1 MSSGSKNYFPQ
12 LDAIR
17 GLSFLAVFILHAWHP
32 EFAAHFFGR
41 MMQFFYNDL
50 VLSIDVFFVLSS
62 FLLTWLGI
70 REYRKRG
77 DFSFLNYFIRRALRI
92 WPLYFLLMFFAFV
105 LLPYVASAWHI
116 PVTMPPAAWYLFFVS
131 NFYLEGHVYFLR
143 FLWTL
148 SVEEQFYLV
157 WGLCLYLFQKHL
169 MVCAGIFAL
178 TSIVFTVYA
187 ITEQVHHDYH
197 TVTYLFDFAVGIVAA
212 VLLERG
218 GRLVK
223 CFKSMSAQQGALFF
237 MALPVL
243 LITLFLVNDM
253 APQGWFAWTDLAG
266 RYLFVIYIGLIIIE
280 QMVNDRTVMNLKLNA
295 FLVYTGKI
303 SYGLYCFHGIVLTF
317 GSMALQKMH
326 ISFPIPIQAV
336 LLLVINYGL
345 ASVSYWYFEKPFL
358 GMKKQ
363 LRRV

>member
-1 MSSGSKNYFPQ
+1 MSAGSKNYFPQ

-32 EFAAHFFGR
+32 EFGAQFFGR
-41 MMQFFYNDL
+41 MLQFFYNNL

-70 REYRKRG
+70 QEYRKKG
-77 DFSFLNYFIRRALRI
+77 NFSFFNYFIRRALRI

-105 LLPYVASAWHI
+105 LLPYAAAAWHI
-116 PVTMPPAAWYLFFVS
+116 PITMPPAAWYLFFVS

-157 WGLCLYLFQKHL
+157 WGLCLYLFQRYL
-169 MVCAGIFAL
+169 LICAGLFAIS
-178 TSIVFTVYA
+178 SIAFTVYA
-187 ITEQVHHDYH
+187 VMEQVHHDYH
-197 TVTYLFDFAVGIVAA
+197 TATYLFDFSVGIVAA
-212 VLLERG
+212 AIVERG
-218 GRLVK
+218 GRLVDH
-223 CFKSMSAQQGALFF
+223 FKNMTAMQGALFF
-237 MALPVL
+237 MVLPVL

-253 APQGWFAWTDLAG
+253 EPLSWFAWTDLAG
-266 RYLFVIYIGLIIIE
+266 RYLFVIFIGLLIIE
-280 QMVNDRTVMNLKLNA
+280 QMVNDRTVMNLKSNR

-317 GSMALQKMH
+317 GTVALQKLH
-326 ISFPIPIQAV
+326 FSIPLPLEAV
-336 LLLVINYGL
+336 LLLGVNYGL
-345 ASVSYWYFEKPFL
+345 ATVSYRYFEKPFL
-358 GMKKQ
+358 GMKQ
-363 LRRV
+363 RLRRI